1 MCKKAIP
8 IMLISLFIV
17 GTGVSLSYLL
27 KDNFGRSFHHKYTEN
42 TNLSNENMNG
52 FYLFENINDEKF
64 LNTYGKPT
72 HKSADNEFYNY
83 YLINDGVEIAVNSK
97 GEILRFIVENRE
109 EPTSKGIRVGDSLEK
124 ARSSYGDN
132 FYERLEQGVY
142 ILGYV
147 DKKNHQSIEFWHYN
161 NKILFYRFDD
171 NSMD

>member
-1 MCKKAIP
+1 MYKKVIP

-27 KDNFGRSFHHKYTEN
+27 KHNFGRSFHHKHTEN

-64 LNTYGKPT
+64 LDIYGKQIR
-72 HKSADNEFYNY
+72 KSADHDIYNY
-83 YLINDGVEIAVNSK
+83 YLIDNGIEIATNSK
-97 GEILRFIVENRE
+97 GEILRFLVESKK

-124 ARSSYGDN
+124 AKSAYGDN

-142 ILGYV
+142 ILGYI
-147 DKKNHQSIEFWHYN
+147 DKKNHQSIEFWHYD
-161 NKILFYRFDD
+161 NKIFFYRFDD